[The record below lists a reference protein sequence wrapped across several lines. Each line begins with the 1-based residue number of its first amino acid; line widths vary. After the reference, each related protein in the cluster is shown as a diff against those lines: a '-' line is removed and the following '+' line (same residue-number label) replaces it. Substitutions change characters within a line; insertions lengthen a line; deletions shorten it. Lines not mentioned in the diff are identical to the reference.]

1 MSTLDL
7 DAPISTP
14 IRSASDVSRL
24 INTSGARGGHAR
36 VIVLLALGGVFLD
49 AYDLTTLSYGIQDVA
64 REFNLTPALSGLVSA
79 SIMIGTILGSL
90 IGGWFTDKIGRYQ
103 VFMADMLFFVV
114 AAIAAG
120 LAPNVWVLIAAR
132 FVMGLGVG
140 IDLPVAMAFLS
151 EFSKF
156 SGRGNKASRLA
167 AWCPMWYAASSV
179 CFLIVFGLYFLLPA
193 EHAGWL
199 WRASLIF
206 GAVPALVIILV
217 RSRYMNESPLW
228 AANQGNLNDAAR
240 ILRESYGI
248 HAHAVD
254 DAARAMPTPSPTPT
268 PVTTTTQPPVSFRV
282 LFKRPYLQRTLVASA
297 MNLCIPFEYTAI
309 AFFLPTILSQFLG
322 AGVFETIFATLALN
336 VLFALTGGLLGM
348 RLAYKLPSRRV
359 AIAGFA
365 LQCAALVA
373 LALLGHPQTALGI
386 GVAVLMLGLWL
397 FAEGFGPG
405 AQMMIYPALSYPT
418 SIRGTGLG
426 FGRSLTGIGSAF
438 ALFVLP
444 ILNARLGTDM
454 FWIVSIAAFVPIVF
468 LAAIRYEPTARDVDA
483 EDDADDDRALAREA
497 A

>member
-1 MSTLDL
+1 MSTVEFDTPL
-7 DAPISTP
+7 PVSTP

-24 INTSGARGGHAR
+24 INAGGSAASHAR

-49 AYDLTTLSYGIQDVA
+49 AYDLTTLSYGIQDVT
-64 REFNLTPALSGLVSA
+64 REFGLTPSLTGLVSSA
-79 SIMIGTILGSL
+79 IVIGTILGSVS
-90 IGGWFTDKIGRYQ
+90 GGWLTDRIGRYQ

-120 LAPNVWVLIAAR
+120 LAPNVWVLIGAR

-140 IDLPVAMAFLS
+140 IDLPVAMAFLA

-179 CFLIVFGLYFLLPA
+179 CFLIVFALYFLLPPA
-193 EHAGWL
+193 HAGWL

-217 RSRYMNESPLW
+217 RNRFMNESPLW
-228 AANQGNLNDAAR
+228 AANQGDLKNAVR

-248 HAHAVD
+248 HAHEAP
-254 DAARAMPTPSPTPT
+254 DAGEPASK
-268 PVTTTTQPPVSFRV
+268 QPPVSLRV
-282 LFKRPYLQRTLVASA
+282 LFQRPYLERTIVASV

-309 AFFLPTILSQFLG
+309 AFFLPSILSQFLG
-322 AGVFETIFATLALN
+322 AGVFETIAASLALN
-336 VLFALTGGLLGM
+336 LLFALTGGLLGM
-348 RLAYKLPSRRV
+348 RLAYRYPSRHV

-365 LQCAALVA
+365 LQFVSLVA
-373 LALLGHPQTALGI
+373 LALVGHPQAALGI
-386 GVAVLMLGLWL
+386 GFALLMLGAWL

-418 SIRGTGLG
+418 SIRGTGVG
-426 FGRSLTGIGSAF
+426 FGRSLTGIGSAL

-444 ILNARLGTDM
+444 ILQARFGTDM
-454 FWIVSIAAFVPIVF
+454 FWIVAVAAVTPIVF
-468 LAAIRYEPTARDVDA
+468 LFLIRHEPTAHDI
-483 EDDADDDRALAREA
+483 DDEEA
-497 A
+497 AA

>member
-1 MSTLDL
+1 LSTLDL
-7 DAPISTP
+7 EVALPDSTP
-14 IRSASDVSRL
+14 IRSPSDVSRL
-24 INTSGARGGHAR
+24 INAGASSGSHAR

-49 AYDLTTLSYGIQDVA
+49 AYDLTTLSDGIQDVT
-64 REFNLTPALSGLVSA
+64 RDFGLTPTLTGLVTSA
-79 SIMIGTILGSL
+79 IMIGTILGSVT
-90 IGGWFTDKIGRYQ
+90 GGWLTDRIGRYQ

-120 LAPNVWVLIAAR
+120 LAPNVWVLIGAR

-140 IDLPVAMAFLS
+140 IDLPVAMAFLA

-179 CFLIVFGLYFLLPA
+179 CFLIVFGLYFALPPQ
-193 EHAGWL
+193 HADWL

-217 RSRYMNESPLW
+217 RNRFMNESPLW
-228 AANQGNLNDAAR
+228 AANQGDLKNAAR

-248 HAHAVD
+248 RAHAAHD
-254 DAARAMPTPSPTPT
+254 DGAANRPGSKQPT
-268 PVTTTTQPPVSFRV
+268 VSLRV
-282 LFKRPYLQRTLVASA
+282 LFRKPYLERTLVASV

-309 AFFLPTILSQFLG
+309 AFFLPSILSQFLG
-322 AGVFETIFATLALN
+322 AGVFETIAASLALN

-348 RLAYKLPSRRV
+348 RLAHRYPSRHV

-365 LQCAALVA
+365 LQFVSLVA
-373 LALLGHPQTALGI
+373 LALVGHPEAALGI

-405 AQMMIYPALSYPT
+405 AQMMIYPALAYPT
-418 SIRGTGLG
+418 SIRGTGVG
-426 FGRSLTGIGSAF
+426 FGRSLAGLGSAL

-444 ILNARLGTDM
+444 ILKARFGTDM
-454 FWIVSIAAFVPIVF
+454 FWIVSLSAFAPIVV
-468 LAAIRYEPTARDVDA
+468 LALIRYEPTARDI
-483 EDDADDDRALAREA
+483 DDEEVA